1 MSHYQETLY
10 HIIHENRMY
19 GYEENNMA
27 FITSK
32 LINLNKDLDRPL
44 SLIIRSDYIVD
55 DTYWLIRYFRS
66 RQVEPAY
73 LLSTSSVKQEF
84 GYFLG
89 IPIIT
94 VDELNMENT
103 KNCILIYLNRES
115 DRKIFTQK
123 DYRESDYNFVLRAR
137 GSLQFARGMGVRNYA
152 YILKN
157 EEEYYSVLE
166 KLADEES
173 KKSFIEVIR
182 RLLENDIYRYHEY
195 ESALKYFD
203 DSIYKPLYENEAWIN
218 CGTSTGDT
226 VLHYLSLGRN
236 YKKIYAVET
245 GRDLVKYLETLFEL
259 LPDGRDRIEIYDKAF
274 EGRGS
279 KYNVDTVFA
288 DEQITLINMD
298 IEGAEMLVLEGA
310 SEKIKKDLPVLAIAA
325 YHKPGDLLEIPKFIS
340 SLSDEYHFFFR
351 KYRGWAPDVI
361 NEYVYYA
368 VPTNRLTEATDYGR
382 V

>member
-10 HIIHENRMY
+10 HIIHENRMS

-32 LINLNKDLDRPL
+32 LINLNKALDRPL

-152 YILKN
+152 YIFKN
-157 EEEYYSVLE
+157 EE
-166 KLADEES
+166 
-173 KKSFIEVIR
+173 
-182 RLLENDIYRYHEY
+182 
-195 ESALKYFD
+195 
-203 DSIYKPLYENEAWIN
+203 
-218 CGTSTGDT
+218 
-226 VLHYLSLGRN
+226 
-236 YKKIYAVET
+236 
-245 GRDLVKYLETLFEL
+245 
-259 LPDGRDRIEIYDKAF
+259 
-274 EGRGS
+274 
-279 KYNVDTVFA
+279 
-288 DEQITLINMD
+288 
-298 IEGAEMLVLEGA
+298 
-310 SEKIKKDLPVLAIAA
+310 
-325 YHKPGDLLEIPKFIS
+325 
-340 SLSDEYHFFFR
+340 
-351 KYRGWAPDVI
+351 
-361 NEYVYYA
+361 
-368 VPTNRLTEATDYGR
+368 
-382 V
+382 